1 MPTPT
6 PAATTASSATEG
18 EPRYDVQL
26 ATLTDVGTEREH
38 NEDCC
43 GSFVENDTR
52 VVVAVADGVS
62 GEEGGE
68 IASTTAIE
76 VALRTYTESSAAW
89 DIPKRLHRAVQQANI
104 DIHDRALVVTEL
116 RRMATTL
123 TALVVDGPMA
133 HAAHVGDSRLY
144 LIRDGAIIQ
153 KTKDHTVAAE
163 RRRIGVIS
171 AERAKQHPG
180 RSVLT
185 RSLGRE
191 LIAAVDRIAFPVMSG
206 DSLLVCSD
214 GLYNVLADEEL
225 LDLAAGKAPMAACAD
240 LLSAANSR
248 GTPDNLTAAVVRVTG
263 TVGEPPPGGLRTLVS
278 KLLGI

>member
-1 MPTPT
+1 MATPT
-6 PAATTASSATEG
+6 PGPG
-18 EPRYDVQL
+18 EAGFARYDVQL
-26 ATLTDVGTEREH
+26 ATATDAGTERQN

-43 GSFVENDTR
+43 GTFVESDVR
-52 VVVAVADGVS
+52 VLVAVADGVS

-68 IASTTAIE
+68 IASRTAID
-76 VALRTYTESSAAW
+76 VTVKAYSESKKEW
-89 DIPKRLHRAVQQANI
+89 DVPKRLHRAVQQANI

-144 LIRDGAIIQ
+144 LMRGGTIVQ
-153 KTKDHTVAAE
+153 KTKDHTVAGE
-163 RRRIGVIS
+163 RRRMGVIS
-171 AERAKQHPG
+171 AERAKDHPG

-191 LIAAVDRIAFPVMSG
+191 LIAAVDRIAFPVESG
-206 DSLLVCSD
+206 DTLLVCSD
-214 GLYNVLADEEL
+214 GLYNVLADDEI
-225 LDLAAGKAPMAACAD
+225 LDLAGGKDPAAACAA
-240 LLSAANSR
+240 LLDAANSR

-263 TVGEPPPGGLRTLVS
+263 TVGDPPPGGLRSLVS
-278 KLLGI
+278 RLLGL